1 MLTLPHA
8 IAGLSFGMTLMWVV
22 AILAAAAGAI
32 MVMLLMFEEL
42 PGIIRGTFTR
52 SFKKRRS

>member
-8 IAGLSFGMTLMWVV
+8 TAGLSFGMTLTWAV
-22 AILAAAAGAI
+22 AILAAATGAM
-32 MVMLLMFEEL
+32 MVMVPMFEEL